1 MSGYLLDTN
10 IASHVIR
17 GDRPELTRR
26 LAAMPM
32 ENIAISAVTEAE
44 LYYGLAKR
52 GYPSGL
58 TERVRQFLLR
68 VDVLPWDHDI
78 TKTYGDLRALGE
90 AKGISLSPLD
100 MMIAAHA
107 VAMDYVLVT
116 RDGAFSRISDP
127 LRTEDWTNAD
137 R

>member
-10 IASHVIR
+10 IASHIIR

-26 LAAMPM
+26 LATMPM
-32 ENIAISAVTEAE
+32 EDIAISAVTEAE
-44 LYYGLAKR
+44 LFYGLAKR

-68 VDVLPWDHDI
+68 VDVLSWDHDI
-78 TKTYGDLRALGE
+78 TKAYGDLRAAWE
-90 AKGISLSPLD
+90 AKGVSLSPLD

-107 VAMDYVLVT
+107 VAMDYVLIS
-116 RDGAFSRISDP
+116 RDRAFSHIGDP
-127 LRTEDWTNAD
+127 LRKENWTSAD